1 MNDKLKS
8 VLKLIVSL
16 GLGVFLILYFYNQIS
31 KPKDFIVNKKI
42 YKDFSTIQKL
52 NINNNTYFKVGDTI
66 LFYNNGIPLLA
77 ETEATYQINSQS
89 STNEKNEIVLGKYTI
104 DIMQIMKKVFGNAIW
119 FWLVIS
125 LFASLMSHVLRSL
138 RWRMMLQPLGYN
150 PKAYN
155 TFFAVM
161 IMYMANMAFPRLG
174 ELLRCTFITRYE
186 KIPVEKTIGTM
197 LTERL
202 MDMICLLVLGVIMIT
217 TQYSIILNYFKSEYL
232 SNPAA
237 TNYFTTPK
245 ILLGIVAV
253 VVFILLAYFLFK
265 YISSGT
271 STLIVKIRSIIRG
284 LVDGIIS
291 VKNIQN
297 KPLFLFYTVSIWLCY
312 ALTIFFCFKAV
323 PETSMNGMGAAIT
336 CLFFGS
342 LAIVAVQGGLGIYPI
357 VVSKILLLY
366 GTNESIGYAYGWLS
380 WVIQTVLV
388 LVIGFISMILMANLN
403 KENQEKIT

>member
-52 NINNNTYFKVGDTI
+52 NIKNNTYTKVGDTI

-217 TQYSIILNYFKSEYL
+217 TQYAIILNYFKSEYL
-232 SNPAA
+232 SNPSA

-245 ILLGIVAV
+245 ILLGLVAV
-253 VVFILLAYFLFK
+253 VIFIALAYFLFK

-271 STLIVKIRSIIRG
+271 SNLIVKIRSIIKG

-297 KPLFLFYTVSIWLCY
+297 KPLFLFYTVSIWVCY

-403 KENQEKIT
+403 KENQEKTT

>member
-217 TQYSIILNYFKSEYL
+217 TQYSIILNYFKSEY
-232 SNPAA
+232 
-237 TNYFTTPK
+237 
-245 ILLGIVAV
+245 
-253 VVFILLAYFLFK
+253 
-265 YISSGT
+265 
-271 STLIVKIRSIIRG
+271 
-284 LVDGIIS
+284 
-291 VKNIQN
+291 
-297 KPLFLFYTVSIWLCY
+297 
-312 ALTIFFCFKAV
+312 
-323 PETSMNGMGAAIT
+323 
-336 CLFFGS
+336 
-342 LAIVAVQGGLGIYPI
+342 
-357 VVSKILLLY
+357 
-366 GTNESIGYAYGWLS
+366 
-380 WVIQTVLV
+380 
-388 LVIGFISMILMANLN
+388 
-403 KENQEKIT
+403 

>member
-89 STNEKNEIVLGKYTI
+89 STNEKNEIVLGKYII

>member
-52 NINNNTYFKVGDTI
+52 NIKNNTYTKVGDTI

-89 STNEKNEIVLGKYTI
+89 STNDKNEIVLGKYTI

-217 TQYSIILNYFKSEYL
+217 TQYAIILNYFKSEYL
-232 SNPAA
+232 SNPSA

-245 ILLGIVAV
+245 ILLGLVAV
-253 VVFILLAYFLFK
+253 VIFIALAYFLFK

-271 STLIVKIRSIIRG
+271 SNLIVKIRSIIKG

-297 KPLFLFYTVSIWLCY
+297 KPLFLFYTVSIWVCY

-403 KENQEKIT
+403 KENQEKTT

>member
-232 SNPAA
+232 SNPTA

-245 ILLGIVAV
+245 ILIGILAMVI
-253 VVFILLAYFLFK
+253 FIALAYFLFK

>member
-125 LFASLMSHVLRSL
+125 LFASLMSHILRSL

-150 PKAYN
+150 PKVYN

-232 SNPAA
+232 SNPTA

-245 ILLGIVAV
+245 ILIGILAMVI
-253 VVFILLAYFLFK
+253 FIALAYFLFK

>member
-1 MNDKLKS
+1 
-8 VLKLIVSL
+8 
-16 GLGVFLILYFYNQIS
+16 
-31 KPKDFIVNKKI
+31 
-42 YKDFSTIQKL
+42 
-52 NINNNTYFKVGDTI
+52 
-66 LFYNNGIPLLA
+66 
-77 ETEATYQINSQS
+77 
-89 STNEKNEIVLGKYTI
+89 
-104 DIMQIMKKVFGNAIW
+104 
-119 FWLVIS
+119 
-125 LFASLMSHVLRSL
+125 
-138 RWRMMLQPLGYN
+138 
-150 PKAYN
+150 
-155 TFFAVM
+155 
-161 IMYMANMAFPRLG
+161 
-174 ELLRCTFITRYE
+174 
-186 KIPVEKTIGTM
+186 
-197 LTERL
+197 
-202 MDMICLLVLGVIMIT
+202 
-217 TQYSIILNYFKSEYL
+217 
-232 SNPAA
+232 
-237 TNYFTTPK
+237 
-245 ILLGIVAV
+245 

>member
-89 STNEKNEIVLGKYTI
+89 STNEKNEIVLGKYII

-232 SNPAA
+232 SNPTA

-245 ILLGIVAV
+245 ILIGILAMVI
-253 VVFILLAYFLFK
+253 FIALASY
-265 YISSGT
+265 S
-271 STLIVKIRSIIRG
+271 
-284 LVDGIIS
+284 
-291 VKNIQN
+291 NIFHLEPQ
-297 KPLFLFYTVSIWLCY
+297 L
-312 ALTIFFCFKAV
+312 
-323 PETSMNGMGAAIT
+323 
-336 CLFFGS
+336 
-342 LAIVAVQGGLGIYPI
+342 
-357 VVSKILLLY
+357 
-366 GTNESIGYAYGWLS
+366 
-380 WVIQTVLV
+380 
-388 LVIGFISMILMANLN
+388 
-403 KENQEKIT
+403 

>member
-150 PKAYN
+150 PKVYN

-232 SNPAA
+232 SNPTA

-245 ILLGIVAV
+245 ILIGILAMVI
-253 VVFILLAYFLFK
+253 FIALAYFLFK

>member
-125 LFASLMSHVLRSL
+125 LFASLMSHILRSL

-150 PKAYN
+150 PKVYN

>member
-89 STNEKNEIVLGKYTI
+89 STNEKNEIVLGKYII

-232 SNPAA
+232 SNPTA

-245 ILLGIVAV
+245 ILIGILAMVI
-253 VVFILLAYFLFK
+253 FIALAYFLFK